1 MSLLVSFIVWE
12 LYNVSVSINV
22 SVSFFAILGM

>member
-12 LYNVSVSINV
+12 LYNVCVSINV